1 MAMRH
6 EKMKKKP
13 KKSKTIAKA
22 ERSEDVARNPFKVTK
37 SETSEQGTKP

>member
-13 KKSKTIAKA
+13 KKSKTISKA
-22 ERSEDVARNPFKVTK
+22 EHFEDAARNPFKVPK
-37 SETSEQGTKP
+37 IETSEQDKKP

>member
-13 KKSKTIAKA
+13 KKSKVIAKV
-22 ERSEDVARNPFKVTK
+22 EHFGDPARKTFTVPKT
-37 SETSEQGTKP
+37 ETNDEGTKP

>member
-1 MAMRH
+1 MAIHH

-22 ERSEDVARNPFKVTK
+22 EHYEDASKKLFKAPKTEISDQGKK
-37 SETSEQGTKP
+37 S

>member
-22 ERSEDVARNPFKVTK
+22 EHFEDTARNPFKVPK
-37 SETSEQGTKP
+37 SETGELGNKS

>member
-22 ERSEDVARNPFKVTK
+22 ERSEDVARNPFQVPK
-37 SETSEQGTKP
+37 SESGEPGKKP